1 MFGKKKNGQTPL
13 VLSQEKFDTLI
24 GRHAEIQGT
33 LQLNESIRID
43 GRVLGNVQCV
53 SEQPVSVVIGPA
65 GEVVGDVVAQRGQR
79 KRACC
84 CDSTSIVP
92 TWVAHPVRVCQGGV
106 HAPRQV
112 RDHREI
118 RDIPPV
124 FEDRVKHGFHGIAI
138 AAGSG
143 NPQISRRAIESR
155 KVVSTMSADTAIP

>member
-65 GEVVGDVVAQRGQR
+65 GEVVGDVVAQRV
-79 KRACC
+79 
-84 CDSTSIVP
+84 IVAGK
-92 TWVAHPVRVCQGGV
+92 VSGNI
-106 HAPRQV
+106 HAL
-112 RDHREI
+112 
-118 RDIPPV
+118 
-124 FEDRVKHGFHGIAI
+124 DRVELHAGCFVQGDLKYASIAVEHGARVQGLLLQIDAAEGLVQPDKETREAI
-138 AAGSG
+138 
-143 NPQISRRAIESR
+143 RRAQAVGGGD
-155 KVVSTMSADTAIP
+155 KPV